1 MRHQAFD
8 LSPLWKKDPHVSL
21 SYQLYSSRK
30 FGPLP
35 KTLRMIAD
43 LGLSE
48 VEGFGGL
55 YAASGDLGQLKAEL
69 EKAGLV
75 MTSGHFGLDMVES
88 DPDGVR
94 EMATALGVRNVYV
107 PYLDAADR
115 PDDRDGW
122 RAFGARL
129 AEAGKPLQD
138 AGIGFGWHNHDFE
151 FRALDD
157 GNYPIEAMFEGGP
170 ALAFEFDI
178 AWAVRAG
185 EDPFAWIERLGGRI
199 GAAHV
204 KDIAPDGTC
213 VQEDGWSDV
222 GHGTL
227 DWTAHVA
234 ALARVGCDHLVLEH
248 DNPSDDWRFAERSV
262 GFLKTL

>member
-1 MRHQAFD
+1 MSH
-8 LSPLWKKDPHVSL
+8 

-35 KTLRMIAD
+35 RTLRMIAD

-55 YAASGDLGQLKAEL
+55 YSSSSDRGRLKAEL
-69 EKAGLV
+69 ETAGLV
-75 MTSGHFGLDMVES
+75 MTSGHFGLDMVEN

-94 EMATALGVRNVYV
+94 ATAAALGMRDVYV
-107 PYLDAADR
+107 PFLDAAER
-115 PDDRDGW
+115 PGDRDGW

-129 AEAGKPLQD
+129 AEAGKPLED

-157 GNYPIEAMFEGGP
+157 GSHPIDSLLEGGS
-170 ALAFEFDI
+170 ALAFEFDV

-185 EDPFAWIERLGGRI
+185 EDPLAWIERLGGRI
-199 GAAHV
+199 RAAHV
-204 KDIAPDGTC
+204 KDIAPDGTSAD
-213 VQEDGWSDV
+213 EDGWSDV

-227 DWTAHVA
+227 DWTALVA
-234 ALARVGCDHLVLEH
+234 ALARVGCVHLVLEH
-248 DNPSDDWRFAERSV
+248 DNPGDDRRFAERSID
-262 GFLKTL
+262 FLKTL

>member
-1 MRHQAFD
+1 MSH
-8 LSPLWKKDPHVSL
+8 

-48 VEGFGGL
+48 VEGFGGH
-55 YAASGDLGQLKAEL
+55 YAASDDPGQLKAEL

-75 MTSGHFGLDMVES
+75 MSSGHFGLDMVENE
-88 DPDGVR
+88 PDGVR
-94 EMATALGVRNVYV
+94 EIAAALGVRDVYV

-122 RAFGARL
+122 HAFGARL
-129 AEAGKPLQD
+129 AEVGKPLQD

-157 GNYPIEAMFEGGP
+157 GSHPIESLLEGGSTL
-170 ALAFEFDI
+170 ALELDV

-185 EDPFAWIERLGGRI
+185 EDPFAWIERLGSRI
-199 GAAHV
+199 CAAHV

-213 VQEDGWSDV
+213 VDEDGWSDV

-227 DWTAHVA
+227 DWTGLVA
-234 ALARVGCDHLVLEH
+234 ALEGVGCNHLVLEH
-248 DNPSDDWRFAERSV
+248 DNPSDDRRFAERSIC
-262 GFLKTL
+262 FLKTL

>member
-1 MRHQAFD
+1 MSH
-8 LSPLWKKDPHVSL
+8 

-35 KTLRMIAD
+35 KTLGMIAD

-55 YAASGDLGQLKAEL
+55 YATASDLGQLKAEL

-75 MTSGHFGLDMVES
+75 MTSGHFGLDMVEN
-88 DPDGVR
+88 DPDGVKR
-94 EMATALGVRNVYV
+94 IAEALGVRDVYV
-107 PYLDAADR
+107 PYLDAAAR
-115 PDDRDGW
+115 PGDWDGW

-129 AEAGKPLQD
+129 GEAGKSLQD

-157 GNYPIEAMFEGGP
+157 GSYPIESLLDGGS
-170 ALAFEFDI
+170 ALAFEFDV

-185 EDPFAWIERLGGRI
+185 EDPFAWIERLGGRV

-204 KDIAPDGTC
+204 KDIAPYGTC
-213 VQEDGWSDV
+213 ADEDGWSDV

-227 DWTAHVA
+227 DWAGLVA
-234 ALARVGCDHLVLEH
+234 ALSRAGCDHLVLEH
-248 DNPSDDWRFAERSV
+248 DNPGDDRRFAERSIR
-262 GFLKTL
+262 FLNAL

>member
-1 MRHQAFD
+1 MSH
-8 LSPLWKKDPHVSL
+8 

-30 FGPLP
+30 FGPLS
-35 KTLRMIAD
+35 KTLSMIAD

-55 YAASGDLGQLKAEL
+55 YAPSSDPGRLKAEL
-69 EKAGLV
+69 EEAGLV
-75 MTSGHFGLDMVES
+75 MTSGHFGLDMVENA
-88 DPDGVR
+88 PDGVR
-94 EMATALGVRNVYV
+94 EIAAALGVRDVYV

-122 RAFGARL
+122 RAFGARI

-157 GNYPIEAMFEGGP
+157 GSHPIESLLEGGS
-170 ALAFEFDI
+170 ALALEFDV

-185 EDPFAWIERLGGRI
+185 ADPFAWIERLGGRI

-213 VQEDGWSDV
+213 ADEDGWSDV

-227 DWTAHVA
+227 DWTALVA
-234 ALARVGCDHLVLEH
+234 ALAHVGCNHLVLEH
-248 DNPSDDWRFAERSV
+248 DNPSDDRRFAERSI

>member
-1 MRHQAFD
+1 MSH
-8 LSPLWKKDPHVSL
+8 

-55 YAASGDLGQLKAEL
+55 YATTSDLGQLKAEL
-69 EKAGLV
+69 ERAGLE

-88 DPDGVR
+88 DPGCVKR
-94 EMATALGVRNVYV
+94 IAGTLGVRDVYV
-107 PYLDAADR
+107 PYLDAAGR

-122 RAFGARL
+122 HALGARL
-129 AEAGKPLQD
+129 AEAGKPLEG

-151 FRALDD
+151 FQALDD
-157 GNYPIEAMFEGGP
+157 GSYPIESLLEGGS
-170 ALAFEFDI
+170 ALAFEFDV
-178 AWAVRAG
+178 AWAARAG
-185 EDPFAWIERLGGRI
+185 EDPFAWIERLGDRI

-204 KDIAPDGTC
+204 KDIAPYGTC
-213 VQEDGWSDV
+213 ADEDGWSDV

-227 DWTAHVA
+227 DWTALVA
-234 ALARVGCDHLVLEH
+234 ALAQVGCDHLVLEH
-248 DNPSDDWRFAERSV
+248 DNPGDDRRFAERSV
-262 GFLKTL
+262 GFLNSL

>member
-1 MRHQAFD
+1 MSH
-8 LSPLWKKDPHVSL
+8 

-30 FGPLP
+30 FGPLS
-35 KTLRMIAD
+35 KTLGMIAE

-55 YAASGDLGQLKAEL
+55 YATSSDPGQLKAEL

-75 MTSGHFGLDMVES
+75 MTSGHFGLDMVENE
-88 DPDGVR
+88 PNGVR
-94 EMATALGVRNVYV
+94 EMAAALGMRSVYV
-107 PYLDAADR
+107 PYLDVADR

-122 RAFGARL
+122 HAFGARL
-129 AEAGKPLQD
+129 AEAGKPLED

-157 GNYPIEAMFEGGP
+157 GSYPIESLLEGGSG
-170 ALAFEFDI
+170 LAFEFDV
-178 AWAVRAG
+178 AWAARAG

-199 GAAHV
+199 GTAHV

-213 VQEDGWSDV
+213 ADEDGWSDV

-227 DWTAHVA
+227 NWAALVA

-248 DNPSDDWRFAERSV
+248 DNPSDDRRFAERSI
-262 GFLKTL
+262 GFLNTL

>member
-1 MRHQAFD
+1 MSH
-8 LSPLWKKDPHVSL
+8 

-30 FGPLP
+30 FGPLR
-35 KTLRMIAD
+35 KTLAMIAE

-55 YAASGDLGQLKAEL
+55 YASSGDPGLLKAEL
-69 EKAGLV
+69 ERAGLV
-75 MTSGHFGLDMVES
+75 MTSGHFGLDMVENE
-88 DPDGVR
+88 PDGVT
-94 EMATALGVRNVYV
+94 ELAAAFGVRDVYV
-107 PYLDAADR
+107 PYLDAAAR

-151 FRALDD
+151 FQALDD
-157 GNYPIEAMFEGGP
+157 GSYPIEALLEGGS
-170 ALAFEFDI
+170 ALAFEFDV
-178 AWAVRAG
+178 AWAARAG
-185 EDPFAWIERLGGRI
+185 EDPFAWIARLGDRI

-213 VQEDGWSDV
+213 ADEDGWSDV

-227 DWTAHVA
+227 DWTALVA

-248 DNPSDDWRFAERSV
+248 DNPGDDRRFAERSIR
-262 GFLKTL
+262 FLKAL

>member
-1 MRHQAFD
+1 MI
-8 LSPLWKKDPHVSL
+8 PIKKEAPQVPH
-21 SYQLYSSRK
+21 SYQLYSSRN

-35 KTLRMIAD
+35 KTLRMLAE

-55 YAASGDLGQLKAEL
+55 YGSSSDLGRFKAGL

-75 MTSGHFGLDMVES
+75 MTSGHFGLDMVENE
-88 DPDGVR
+88 PDSVR
-94 EMATALGVRNVYV
+94 EIAAALGVRNAYV
-107 PYLDAADR
+107 PFIAAAERPGDR
-115 PDDRDGW
+115 GGW

-129 AEAGKPLQD
+129 AEAGKALED

-157 GNYPIEAMFEGGP
+157 GSYPIESLLEGGS
-170 ALAFEFDI
+170 ALAFEFDV
-178 AWAVRAG
+178 AWAARAG
-185 EDPFAWIERLGGRI
+185 EDPLAWIERLGGRI

-204 KDIAPDGTC
+204 KDIAPDGAC
-213 VQEDGWSDV
+213 ADEDGWSDV
-222 GHGTL
+222 GHGAL
-227 DWTAHVA
+227 DWPALVA

-248 DNPSDDWRFAERSV
+248 DNPSDDRRFAERSIR
-262 GFLKTL
+262 FLNSL

>member
-1 MRHQAFD
+1 MSH
-8 LSPLWKKDPHVSL
+8 

-55 YAASGDLGQLKAEL
+55 YAASGDLGQLKVEL

-88 DPDGVR
+88 DPAGVR
-94 EMATALGVRNVYV
+94 EMATALGVRDVYV
-107 PYLDAADR
+107 PYLEAADR

-129 AEAGKPLQD
+129 AEAGKPLLD

-157 GNYPIEAMFEGGP
+157 GSYPIEALFEGGS
-170 ALAFEFDI
+170 ALAFEFDV

-185 EDPFAWIERLGGRI
+185 EDPLAWIERLGGRI

-213 VQEDGWSDV
+213 VEEDGWSDV

-227 DWTAHVA
+227 DWTALVA

-248 DNPSDDWRFAERSV
+248 DNPSDDRRFAERSI

>member
-1 MRHQAFD
+1 M
-8 LSPLWKKDPHVSL
+8 HVSH

-55 YAASGDLGQLKAEL
+55 YSPTSDIGQLKGEL

-88 DPDGVR
+88 EPDDVR
-94 EMATALGVRNVYV
+94 EIATALGVRSVYV

-115 PDDRDGW
+115 PGDRDGW
-122 RAFGARL
+122 RTFGARL
-129 AEAGKPLQD
+129 AEAGKRLED

-157 GNYPIEAMFEGGP
+157 GSYPIESLLEGGS
-170 ALAFEFDI
+170 ALALEFDV
-178 AWAVRAG
+178 AWAVRAD
-185 EDPFAWIERLGGRI
+185 EDPFAWIERLGDRI
-199 GAAHV
+199 SAAHV
-204 KDIAPDGTC
+204 KDIALDGTC
-213 VQEDGWSDV
+213 ADEDGWSDV

-227 DWTAHVA
+227 DWTALLA
-234 ALARVGCDHLVLEH
+234 ALARAGCDHLVLEH
-248 DNPSDDWRFAERSV
+248 DNPSDDRRFAERSI
-262 GFLKTL
+262 GFLKTR

>member
-1 MRHQAFD
+1 
-8 LSPLWKKDPHVSL
+8 
-21 SYQLYSSRK
+21 
-30 FGPLP
+30 
-35 KTLRMIAD
+35 MIAD

-55 YAASGDLGQLKAEL
+55 YSPSSDLSQLSAEL
-69 EKAGLV
+69 ETAGLA
-75 MTSGHFGLDMVES
+75 MTSGHFGLDMVEN

-94 EMATALGVRNVYV
+94 ETAAALGMRDVYV
-107 PYLDAADR
+107 PFLDAADR
-115 PDDRDGW
+115 PGARDGW

-129 AEAGKPLQD
+129 AEAGKPLED

-151 FRALDD
+151 FRTLDD
-157 GNYPIEAMFEGGP
+157 GSHPIDSLLEGGS
-170 ALAFEFDI
+170 ALAFEFDV

-185 EDPFAWIERLGGRI
+185 EDPFAWIERLGDRI
-199 GAAHV
+199 CAAHV

-213 VQEDGWSDV
+213 ADEDGWSDV

-227 DWTAHVA
+227 DWTALVA

-248 DNPSDDWRFAERSV
+248 DNPSDDRRFAERSID
-262 GFLKTL
+262 FLKTL